1 MATVRM
7 KDIARVALVSPST
20 VSRVLSGATTSVPI
34 APETRERVLRAV
46 RELGYSPNPLA
57 RGLRGQGTALLGL
70 ISREINDPF
79 LPGMIEAII
88 NAAQAEG
95 YNVVLGLAHSSAG
108 EALALTRVLET
119 RHCDGI
125 ILLGDMRDHQALL
138 AEIDATMLPVVG
150 QGHGEESPQIPTVNV
165 DSRRGT
171 REALSYL
178 LELGHRRIAY
188 VDSGWIGDS
197 LQRRTTYF
205 DFMAEHGLAVEEGYY
220 QGAGTE
226 CEDGLRACQALLALP
241 RPPTAI
247 FAATDALAIG
257 VLKAAWGMGL
267 RVPSDLS
274 VVGFDDVP
282 MAEFVV
288 PSLTTLRQPL
298 RELARLVVQTL
309 ARRIDDPTAPIP
321 AIQEIAPT
329 LVVRES
335 CAPYGAHST

>member
-1 MATVRM
+1 M

-125 ILLGDMRDHQALL
+125 ILLG
-138 AEIDATMLPVVG
+138 
-150 QGHGEESPQIPTVNV
+150 
-165 DSRRGT
+165 
-171 REALSYL
+171 
-178 LELGHRRIAY
+178 
-188 VDSGWIGDS
+188 
-197 LQRRTTYF
+197 
-205 DFMAEHGLAVEEGYY
+205 
-220 QGAGTE
+220 
-226 CEDGLRACQALLALP
+226 
-241 RPPTAI
+241 
-247 FAATDALAIG
+247 
-257 VLKAAWGMGL
+257 
-267 RVPSDLS
+267 
-274 VVGFDDVP
+274 
-282 MAEFVV
+282 
-288 PSLTTLRQPL
+288 
-298 RELARLVVQTL
+298 
-309 ARRIDDPTAPIP
+309 
-321 AIQEIAPT
+321 
-329 LVVRES
+329 
-335 CAPYGAHST
+335 